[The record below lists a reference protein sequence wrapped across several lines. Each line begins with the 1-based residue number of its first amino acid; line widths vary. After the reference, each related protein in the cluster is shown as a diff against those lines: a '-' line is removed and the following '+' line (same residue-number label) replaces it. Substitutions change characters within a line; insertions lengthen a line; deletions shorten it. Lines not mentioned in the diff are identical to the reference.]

1 MIYRPISL
9 CNFSYKF
16 ILKVMANRLRL
27 VSPKLVSPL
36 KVHLFQ
42 IIHDNIFF
50 SDVWIRWMVQYI
62 TTPSFEVIVNGRYD
76 ILLNQNEVLD
86 KGIHLLD
93 IAS

>member
-50 SDVWIRWMVQYI
+50 LTYGLGGWSSTSQHHLSKLLLMVDMI
-62 TTPSFEVIVNGRYD
+62 FFSTKMRY
-76 ILLNQNEVLD
+76 
-86 KGIHLLD
+86 
-93 IAS
+93 